1 MQGNPWMCVRDGTSP
16 TEHGVS
22 LKHCHYKKGKYTNK
36 YKHRDENE
44 VREGSTFSTETET
57 AKIEVLCHL
66 WKRQKLN
73 AGFPVWGSSSLSCCT
88 HRAPVHFPEKVCP
101 KFSSWF
107 ILLHGEPL
115 KQSNCLLFAT
125 HREEKKSSKKK
136 KLHRMNKH
144 RMNHLLIISHHL
156 QLRGK
161 SILRTPSLLPTL

>member
-16 TEHGVS
+16 TEHGTS
-22 LKHCHYKKGKYTNK
+22 LKYCNYKKGKYTNK

-44 VREGSTFSTETET
+44 VRESSTFSTETET

-88 HRAPVHFPEKVCP
+88 HRVPVHFPEKVCP

-107 ILLHGEPL
+107 ILLYRKSL
-115 KQSNCLLFAT
+115 KQSNYLLFAT
-125 HREEKKSSKKK
+125 HREEKNPPKK
-136 KLHRMNKH
+136 KLHRMNEH